1 MARYEFKIERNEPS
15 DGFLI
20 IGRNIDGGPT
30 DDRPTMPFVVYEHA
44 TPEQAYGVVATSFN
58 ALLRY
63 IEEREAVAV

>member
-1 MARYEFKIERNEPS
+1 
-15 DGFLI
+15 
-20 IGRNIDGGPT
+20 
-30 DDRPTMPFVVYEHA
+30 MPFVVYEHA